1 MVMHNSYLGQHVS
14 YARRTR
20 RSYEDCSYQ
29 IHVARQPIYNANMRV
44 YGYELLYRSS
54 AGESSFNPKVNPD
67 QASSRVI
74 INSFHSI
81 GIDKLT
87 GPRKAFINF
96 TGKLLNC
103 EIATL
108 FSPEKLVVEILESAQ
123 TDPQIVN
130 KCAALKRRGY
140 RIALDDFTYFPGCEP
155 LVELADFVKLDFMRT
170 SPQELRQLSRMLRR
184 PGLALVA
191 EKVETREQFVFAQQL
206 GCSFFQGFYFSK
218 PVVFSNRDVQPITN
232 NQLKLL
238 SIVNKDEFELHEV
251 SEVVQSD
258 LALTYKLLRLV
269 NCVAFGFRYRIRTVH
284 HALVA
289 LGMKEVRKWVTL
301 IAMMDAHNGQGNEL
315 VRASLIRAKLLEEI
329 ALQRG
334 MGVND
339 ANDLFMLGLLSMMDV
354 IMDKPYEEVLGG
366 LSLDERVRS
375 ALVSRVGAFSPYLM
389 LAENY
394 ETANWEGVFEISAK
408 LTIQH
413 QVMTRAYR
421 EALNWCISIFG
432 S

>member
-1 MVMHNSYLGQHVS
+1 MQNSYSGQPGSH
-14 YARRTR
+14 ARRAR
-20 RSYEDCSYQ
+20 HSYDGYAYQ

-54 AGESSFNPKVNPD
+54 AGETSFNPKVNPD

-108 FSPEKLVVEILESAQ
+108 FSPEKLVVEILENVQ
-123 TDPQIVN
+123 TDPLIVE

-140 RIALDDFTYFPGCEP
+140 RIALDDFIYFQGCEP
-155 LVELADFVKLDFMRT
+155 LVELADFIKLDFMRT
-170 SPQELRQLSRMLRR
+170 PPEELRKLSRMLRR

-191 EKVETREQFVFAQQL
+191 EKVETREQFLFAQQL

-238 SIVNKDEFELHEV
+238 TIVNNEDFELHEV
-251 SEVVQSD
+251 SKVVQSD

-269 NCVAFGFRYRIRTVH
+269 NCAAFGFRYRIRTVH

-289 LGMKEVRKWVTL
+289 LGLKEVRKWVTL

-334 MGVND
+334 MGIND
-339 ANDLFMLGLLSMMDV
+339 ANDLFMMGLLSMMDV
-354 IMDKPYEEVLGG
+354 IMDKPYEEILSG
-366 LSLDERVRS
+366 LSLDDRVRT
-375 ALVSRVGAFSPYLM
+375 ALISRSGGFCPYLL

-394 ETANWEGVFEISAK
+394 EAGCWEAVFEQAGK
-408 LTIQH
+408 LVLQH
-413 QVMTRAYR
+413 QLMSKAYR

>member
-1 MVMHNSYLGQHVS
+1 MHNSYSGQLGTL
-14 YARRTR
+14 ARKGNRNYDT
-20 RSYEDCSYQ
+20 SAYQ
-29 IHVARQPIYNANMRV
+29 VHVARQPIYNASMRV
-44 YGYELLYRSS
+44 YGYELLYRSG
-54 AGESSFNPKVNPD
+54 AEDTSFNTRVDPD
-67 QASSRVI
+67 AASSRVI

-103 EIATL
+103 EAATL
-108 FSPEKLVVEILESAQ
+108 FSPEKLVVEILENVQ

-130 KCAALKRRGY
+130 KCVMLKRKGY

-170 SPQELRQLSRMLRR
+170 PPEELRHLSRILRR

-191 EKVETREQFVFAQQL
+191 EKVETREQFLFAQQL
-206 GCSFFQGFYFSK
+206 GCSFFQGYYFSK
-218 PVVFSNRDVQPITN
+218 PVVFSHRDVQPITN

-238 SIVNKDEFELHEV
+238 NIVNKEEFELAEV
-251 SEVVQSD
+251 SAIVQTD

-289 LGMKEVRKWVTL
+289 LGIREVRKWVTL

-315 VRASLIRAKLLEEI
+315 VRASLIRAKLLEEM

-334 MGVND
+334 MGSNE

-354 IMDKPYEEVLGG
+354 IMDQPFSEILSG
-366 LSLDERVRS
+366 LSLDERVRT
-375 ALVSRVGAFSPYLM
+375 ALNGRTGPFTPYLE

-394 ETANWEGVFEISAK
+394 ETGCWEVVFDLASK
-408 LTIQH
+408 LTLDH
-413 QVMTRAYR
+413 KLMTRSYR